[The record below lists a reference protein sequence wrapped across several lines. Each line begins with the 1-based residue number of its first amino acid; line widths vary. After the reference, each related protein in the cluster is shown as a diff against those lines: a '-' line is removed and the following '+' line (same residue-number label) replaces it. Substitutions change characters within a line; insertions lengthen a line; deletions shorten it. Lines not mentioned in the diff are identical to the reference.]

1 MVEKSK
7 DLQRTHDK
15 IKDIVTIGATL
26 SATDIDL
33 RALSQQICKMPQRE
47 HRDTCKQTFDVLFE
61 SAASKL
67 KDEHSKEVLA
77 NLRKL
82 IAIAEE
88 DLYRPKPKFMDAF
101 FFPNK
106 QNVSK
111 IVQYISMAK

>member
-7 DLQRTHDK
+7 DLQRSHNK
-15 IKDIVTIGATL
+15 IRDIVTLGVAL
-26 SATDIDL
+26 SATDVDL
-33 RALSQQICKMPQRE
+33 RAVSQQICKMPQRE
-47 HRDTCKQTFDVLFE
+47 HRDTCIQTFDLLFE

-67 KDEHSKEVLA
+67 KDDHSKEVLA

-88 DLYRPKPKFMDAF
+88 DLYRPKPKFIDAF

-106 QNVSK
+106 
-111 IVQYISMAK
+111 